1 MTENKDKKSKKIWEL
16 EKGGTPRLGEVELEQ
31 RLALR
36 GTQGENGQEDEIYE
50 RSRKLEDETTPE
62 DLEKELEEAVE
73 RKKKQKR

>member
-1 MTENKDKKSKKIWEL
+1 MAENKDKKSKKIWEL

-36 GTQGENGQEDEIYE
+36 GTQGENVQEDEIYE
-50 RSRKLEDETTPE
+50 RIRKLEDETTPE